1 MSRPKKDSPVVAVS
15 RQATIAIEPVCLD
28 IPQAATFMA
37 TSTHAVRQLIRLRK
51 LKAFQLGKKL
61 VLPVADLRA
70 YVAAQAAA

>member
-15 RQATIAIEPVCLD
+15 RHATIAIEPACLD

-37 TSTHAVRQLIRLRK
+37 TSPHAVRQLIYLRK

-70 YVAAQAAA
+70 YIASQAAA